1 MKDTNYVEKYLTQK
15 KFSALDVVLI
25 IVCVAAVVWVIFLPN
40 GLPIGVPVLFL
51 AAVSLLF
58 SQSRHIKDEHFDS
71 ILKQRLDENN
81 IAVDDT
87 NIIAAYDF
95 DRSLIKKGKD
105 GIIRTDKYVVTKV
118 EFVGEEIL
126 LSVSIF
132 CLVEDIVEVKK
143 YNVSCGQNVVLSVNN
158 KKTSVGVLEAAV
170 LECDEFEESIP
181 VSVSDYNVEK
191 LVQRICNNNEKN

>member
-58 SQSRHIKDEHFDS
+58 SQSRHIKDAHFDS

-87 NIIAAYDF
+87 NIIAVYDF

-118 EFVGEEIL
+118 EFVGEEIQ

-143 YNVSCGQNVVLSVNN
+143 YNISCGQNVVLSVNN

-191 LVQRICNNNEKN
+191 LVQRICSNNEKN

>member
-71 ILKQRLDENN
+71 ILKQMIQENN
-81 IAVDDT
+81 ILTEGNNV
-87 NIIAAYDF
+87 ICVYDL
-95 DRSLIKKGKD
+95 RGEKIKKGKD
-105 GIIRTDKYVVTKV
+105 GVFRSEKYVITNVAFERDDSIDIV
-118 EFVGEEIL
+118 VNRLDL
-126 LSVSIF
+126 LSNIVKIETYRIMKDEKIVLLDQNRKMGSDIIGVALLQSDVF
-132 CLVEDIVEVKK
+132 ED
-143 YNVSCGQNVVLSVNN
+143 N
-158 KKTSVGVLEAAV
+158 
-170 LECDEFEESIP
+170 IP
-181 VSVSDYNVEK
+181 VSVSDYNTEK
-191 LVQRICNNNEKN
+191 LIERLCG

>member
-1 MKDTNYVEKYLTQK
+1 ML
-15 KFSALDVVLI
+15 F
-25 IVCVAAVVWVIFLPN
+25 VAV
-40 GLPIGVPVLFL
+40 
-51 AAVSLLF
+51 VSLLF

-87 NIIAAYDF
+87 NIIAVYDF

-118 EFVGEEIL
+118 EFVREEIQ

-132 CLVEDIVEVKK
+132 YLVEGIVEVKK

-158 KKTSVGVLEAAV
+158 KKTSVGVLETAV

-181 VSVSDYNVEK
+181 VSVSDYNAEK
-191 LVQRICNNNEKN
+191 LVQRICSNNEKN

>member
-25 IVCVAAVVWVIFLPN
+25 IVCVAAVIWAIFLPN
-40 GLPIGVPVLFL
+40 GIPIGVPVLFV

-81 IAVDDT
+81 IAIDGA
-87 NIIAAYDF
+87 NIIAVYDF
-95 DRSLIKKGKD
+95 NRSLIKKGKD

-118 EFVGEEIL
+118 DFVGGEIQF
-126 LSVSIF
+126 SISIVY
-132 CLVEDIVEVKK
+132 LVEGIVEVKK

-158 KKTSVGVLEAAV
+158 KKTSVGVLETAV

-191 LVQRICNNNEKN
+191 LVQRICSNNEKN